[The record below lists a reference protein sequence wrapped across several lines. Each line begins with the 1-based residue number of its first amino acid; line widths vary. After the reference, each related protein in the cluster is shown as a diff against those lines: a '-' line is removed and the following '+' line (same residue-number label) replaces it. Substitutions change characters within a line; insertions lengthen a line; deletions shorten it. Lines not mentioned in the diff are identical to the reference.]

1 MTDRAS
7 NIRRARWASA
17 FNKYTE
23 LSQKLAQA
31 QAQDQASDAEAI
43 EQLLCAQQDELLDLT
58 SPTLAAVRIK
68 LELMWEAELHG
79 LDQSSEEKRLIIEDL
94 QDLGVELGEL
104 IV

>member
-1 MTDRAS
+1 MTDTATTT
-7 NIRRARWASA
+7 RRARWNSA
-17 FNKYTE
+17 FATYTE
-23 LSQKLAQA
+23 LNQKLVLAQGP
-31 QAQDQASDAEAI
+31 DAEAI

>member
-1 MTDRAS
+1 M
-7 NIRRARWASA
+7 
-17 FNKYTE
+17 
-23 LSQKLAQA
+23 
-31 QAQDQASDAEAI
+31 
-43 EQLLCAQQDELLDLT
+43 CAQQDELLDLT